1 MASFFWQI
9 TVTDMRR
16 NPTYAI
22 YYNNWARLFI
32 LGIIPAAM
40 LIYLNYKVCIG
51 TTFVFKILSTNAMK
65 KIIKRTCSPIIIY
78 NIDLP
83 RKITSTRVSKFKITS
98 TSGCNHECYVILNLL
113 SQVLVIYIHKCLQM
127 LLPIYRFAVNIFP

>member
-40 LIYLNYKVCIG
+40 LIYLNYKVCIFWVKLLAFVLKSG
-51 TTFVFKILSTNAMK
+51 NTF
-65 KIIKRTCSPIIIY
+65 Y
-78 NIDLP
+78 
-83 RKITSTRVSKFKITS
+83 
-98 TSGCNHECYVILNLL
+98 
-113 SQVLVIYIHKCLQM
+113 
-127 LLPIYRFAVNIFP
+127 